1 MTTTAAAVI
10 WLRPE
15 YKGREDELIHLSA
28 AATLVGVTRSTVSN
42 WAKRHADFPK
52 IALLMG
58 IGAGRAKHVPR
69 NEFLDFA
76 CTQLNKELGAARK
89 TGPHRPSAV
98 IRSEQIAH
106 HERQIA
112 RLRDRADR
120 HGPWS
125 AVRMSVRLSPWDTLR
140 PVRSGSRKAIPL
152 SAVKEAV
159 AAMKAEGKK
168 VSGRSLARQLGCSE
182 RSGYRYLGQVQ
193 LT

>member
-1 MTTTAAAVI
+1 MTTPAAAVI

-112 RLRDRADR
+112 RLTDLEKRQAETLANTRRALRKHRARLGQARQGLDAEIA
-120 HGPWS
+120 
-125 AVRMSVRLSPWDTLR
+125 AVRSLQQGGTAADADPTT
-140 PVRSGSRKAIPL
+140 SRD
-152 SAVKEAV
+152 EH
-159 AAMKAEGKK
+159 MTTG
-168 VSGRSLARQLGCSE
+168 
-182 RSGYRYLGQVQ
+182 
-193 LT
+193 